1 MAIIDENRMFGDIF
15 KQLRLEKGLSQ
26 DRIAEELDVSQPLIA
41 KWESHQSTP
50 APEMLDYIADYFDVS
65 TDYLIGRTNDRR
77 YFKSNDNSIEDFNLL
92 FNKYKGLSDS
102 DKEFMKNM
110 IIERRKQIDK
120 QLGEDN
126 NG

>member
-1 MAIIDENRMFGDIF
+1 
-15 KQLRLEKGLSQ
+15 
-26 DRIAEELDVSQPLIA
+26 
-41 KWESHQSTP
+41 
-50 APEMLDYIADYFDVS
+50 MLDYIADYFDVS

-110 IIERRKQIDK
+110 IIERRKRMDK

>member
-15 KQLRLEKGLSQ
+15 KMLRLEKGLSQ
-26 DRIAEELDVSQPLIA
+26 DKIAEELNVSQSLIA

-77 YFKSNDNSIEDFNLL
+77 YFKQNDDSIEDFNLL
-92 FNKYKGLSDS
+92 FDKYKGLSDS
-102 DKEFMKNM
+102 DKQFMKNM

-120 QLGEDN
+120 ELGENDE
-126 NG
+126 

>member
-77 YFKSNDNSIEDFNLL
+77 YFKQNDDSIEDFNLL

-110 IIERRKQIDK
+110 IIERRKQMDK

-126 NG
+126 DG

>member
-120 QLGEDN
+120 ELGDN
-126 NG
+126 ENN

>member
-26 DRIAEELDVSQPLIA
+26 DKIAEELDVSQPLIA

-77 YFKSNDNSIEDFNLL
+77 YFKQNDDSIEDFNLL

-102 DKEFMKNM
+102 DKEFMKNV
-110 IIERRKQIDK
+110 IIERRKQMDK

-126 NG
+126 NS

>member
-1 MAIIDENRMFGDIF
+1 MSIINENRMFGDIF
-15 KQLRLEKGLSQ
+15 KQLRLEKNLSQ
-26 DRIAEELDVSQPLIA
+26 DKIAEELDVSQPLIA

-77 YFKSNDNSIEDFNLL
+77 YFKPNDDSIEDFNLL

-110 IIERRKQIDK
+110 IIERRKQMDK

>member
-15 KQLRLEKGLSQ
+15 KMLRLEKGLSQ
-26 DRIAEELDVSQPLIA
+26 DKIAEELNVSQSLIA

-50 APEMLDYIADYFDVS
+50 APEMLDYIADYFDIS

-77 YFKSNDNSIEDFNLL
+77 YFKDNDDCIEDFNLL
-92 FNKYKGLSDS
+92 FDKYKGLSDS
-102 DKEFMKNM
+102 DKQFMKNM

-120 QLGEDN
+120 QL
-126 NG
+126 

>member
-110 IIERRKQIDK
+110 IIERRKQMDK
-120 QLGEDN
+120 QLGENN